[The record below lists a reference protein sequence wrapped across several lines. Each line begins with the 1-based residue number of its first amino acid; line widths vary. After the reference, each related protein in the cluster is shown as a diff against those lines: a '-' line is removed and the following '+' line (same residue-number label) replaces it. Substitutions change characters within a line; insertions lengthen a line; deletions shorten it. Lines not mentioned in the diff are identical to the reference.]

1 MTVSSSFSSTSEGL
15 QKQQRQMSKQD
26 FLDAASKGDL
36 VNVKCCVNYG
46 VSTESKNNDGW
57 TALHFASYN
66 AHLEIVKYLIET
78 CHVDTEARDNDGWTA
93 LHFASDHGHLEIVKY
108 LTAACNVDKEARD
121 NDGWTVLHRACSN
134 GHSEIVKYLIETCHV
149 DMNVKNW
156 YDETAYDLAQTNSKH
171 EIVQY
176 LKAVQDK
183 RSAALSESMH
193 SDEDE
198 KRNNERAFLE
208 AAKVGNLCKLKEFIT
223 KGIDKEAKNNQGYT
237 ALHLTSEN
245 GHHVATKYLIEECL
259 VDKEAKS
266 NVGYTAL
273 HRASINSRLEIV
285 KYLLGTCQCDA
296 ESKNND
302 GCNALHFAC
311 IQNHLA
317 IVTYLLEECRV
328 DKEANT
334 KNGWTALHCASEK
347 GHMVIVKYL
356 IEVSR
361 VKMEA
366 MTNDGQTA
374 YDLSRI
380 HNMRNVREY
389 FEARSNETSSGVIS
403 DNKRKWSPENIVADE
418 VCHFV
423 VVTSSLCLYLII
435 VFNFSIEPPGQDKQ
449 YLCFSAT
456 RSRRT
461 TTLHY
466 KFYLFFVPTSK

>member
-1 MTVSSSFSSTSEGL
+1 
-15 QKQQRQMSKQD
+15 MSKQD

-46 VSTESKNNDGW
+46 INTESKNNDGW
-57 TALHFASYN
+57 TALHYASYN
-66 AHLEIVKYLIET
+66 GHLEIVKYLIET
-78 CHVDTEARDNDGWTA
+78 CRVDTEARDNDGWTA

-121 NDGWTVLHRACSN
+121 NDEWTVLHRACSN

-171 EIVQY
+171 ETVQY

-198 KRNNERAFLE
+198 KQNNERAFLE

-245 GHHVATKYLIEECL
+245 GHLAATKYLIEECL

-366 MTNDGQTA
+366 MTNDGQIA

-380 HNMRNVREY
+380 HNMRNVRE
-389 FEARSNETSSGVIS
+389 ARSNETSSGVIS
-403 DNKRKWSPENIVADE
+403 DSKSKWSPENIVADE

-435 VFNFSIEPPGQDKQ
+435 VLTFSIEPPGQEKQ
-449 YLCFSAT
+449 YVCFSAI

-466 KFYLFFVPTSK
+466 KFYLFYVPTSKQIRFKLDVFASERIEEEKEV